1 MVQVIL
7 IKKDKNL
14 HQNLVISFRWRNL
27 VAGHLVEEKRF
38 WQTLAMPPETGK
50 PGKNKMFQ

>member
-7 IKKDKNL
+7 IKKDKNV